1 MSALNVKSFK
11 EYYEFF
17 KQQNFQA
24 NFPKTLDER
33 KKEALEE
40 IFLKKY
46 EEVSERKINK
56 ESLKI
61 LASMKA
67 YKILYGVEYDDIFEN
82 FLNELDSR

>member
-1 MSALNVKSFK
+1 MSTLSIKSFK

-17 KQQNFQA
+17 KQQNFHA

-46 EEVSERKINK
+46 KDVSKKKMNN

-67 YKILYGVEYDDIFEN
+67 YKILYGVIYDDFFEN
-82 FLNELDSR
+82 LLNDLDSR